1 MQKKQQGGKI
11 RELLG
16 FFGYVLILFLLAF
29 LVIQFVGQR
38 TKVNGMSMEPTLS
51 DGDNLI
57 IDKLSYRL
65 HEPDRY
71 DVIVFPHLYE
81 DGKYYI
87 KRIIGLP
94 GERVRIDTDGRIYIN
109 GDVLEE
115 SYGKEPI
122 EDPGIAENEITLGS
136 DEYFV
141 LGDNRNNSSD
151 SRMADVGTIRRK
163 NIIGRAWLRIYPFD
177 RIGKIH

>member
-1 MQKKQQGGKI
+1 MQERQRGGRI
-11 RELLG
+11 REWMG
-16 FFGYVLILFLLAF
+16 FVVYVLILFLLAF

-38 TKVNGMSMEPTLS
+38 TRVNGMSMEPTLS
-51 DGDNLI
+51 NGDNLI

-65 HEPDRY
+65 HEPMRY
-71 DVIVFPHLYE
+71 DVIVFPYQYE

-94 GERVRIDTDGRIYIN
+94 GERIRIDTEGRIYIN
-109 GDVLEE
+109 GEVLEE
-115 SYGKEPI
+115 SYGKETI
-122 EDPGIAENEITLGS
+122 EDPGRAENEITLGA

-151 SRMADVGTIRRK
+151 SRMEDVGTIHRK
-163 NIIGRAWLRIYPFD
+163 NIIGCAWFRIYPFD
-177 RIGKIH
+177 KIGRIH

>member
-11 RELLG
+11 REWMG

-38 TKVNGMSMEPTLS
+38 TRVNGMSMEPTLS
-51 DGDNLI
+51 NGDNLI

-65 HEPDRY
+65 HEPKRY
-71 DVIVFPHLYE
+71 DVIVFPYQYE

-94 GERVRIDTDGRIYIN
+94 GERIRIDTDGRIFIN
-109 GDVLEE
+109 GEVLEE
-115 SYGKEPI
+115 SYGKETI
-122 EDPGIAENEITLGS
+122 EDPGSAENEITLGA

-151 SRMADVGTIRRK
+151 SRMEDVGTIRRK
-163 NIIGRAWLRIYPFD
+163 NIIGRAWFRIYPFD
-177 RIGKIH
+177 KIGRIH